1 MTQEENRLREFAVF
15 IIQWLDQTGQSNT
28 FTREVTDLVLNYGYT
43 VEDAKA
49 RAKQIEDAK
58 WSRQDLID
66 FLKEQEII

>member
-1 MTQEENRLREFAVF
+1 MTQEEKRLRGFAVF

-49 RAKQIEDAK
+49 RAKEIEDWRK
-58 WSRQDLID
+58 KVLG
-66 FLKEQEII
+66 EN